1 MTHLN
6 PQNDHGAVGMDM
18 VELLW
23 ENRAGKEIVFDNN
36 HADGSGK
43 PANTANW
50 MIEYQDHF
58 TLVNQGDTDRTVK
71 VNFKDNGTLAMLV
84 RDSQTGEVLEAR
96 YTMGL
101 CENGNSFTYTVTV
114 PAHSVKQIT
123 FDYLL
128 VACSYGSVKHSATLG
143 SAQ

>member
-1 MTHLN
+1 
-6 PQNDHGAVGMDM
+6 
-18 VELLW
+18 
-23 ENRAGKEIVFDNN
+23 
-36 HADGSGK
+36 
-43 PANTANW
+43 

-128 VACSYGSVKHSATLG
+128 VACSYGQCEAFRHTGERPIIKYSAAAG
-143 SAQ
+143 